1 VRDVYNEDWYLEVTS
16 PLARKWTDG
25 NNSFTYEDKGEKFS
39 SPYGYAG
46 ITGDEMAARQALGR
60 PLFIR
65 YGIDQCAPGAIE
77 WPTRV
82 IPMKEPWFPGDTH
95 LVEAARARRMGVTAS
110 YEGSSLES
118 LRIFKAGYDE
128 AMERK
133 EAAEK
138 YYDIAERLELWAGN
152 PNVHVVLAKDA
163 GAIFLTGDTWAHYH
177 LSFRR
182 PTAHNTAMHA
192 IFDLAVPLVSG
203 LGCQFMHLGGGTK
216 PTKDDPLYKFKSRI
230 GRLPWSAYFKE
241 IP

>member
-1 VRDVYNEDWYLEVTS
+1 
-16 PLARKWTDG
+16 
-25 NNSFTYEDKGEKFS
+25 
-39 SPYGYAG
+39 
-46 ITGDEMAARQALGR
+46 LGK

-65 YGIDQCAPGAIE
+65 YGVDQRAPEAIE

-82 IPMKEPWFPGDTH
+82 IPLDRPWLSGSPH
-95 LVEAARARRMGVTAS
+95 LAESARAMRMGVTAS
-110 YEGSSLES
+110 YEGSSLEA
-118 LRIFKAGYDE
+118 LRTFRAGYDE
-128 AMERK
+128 AMQRK
-133 EAAEK
+133 DAAEK
-138 YYDIAERLELWAGN
+138 YYDIAERLERWAGN

-163 GAIFLTGDTWAHYH
+163 GAIFLTGDTWSHYH

-192 IFDLAVPLVSG
+192 IFDLAVPMVSG

-230 GRLPWSAYFKE
+230 GRLPWAVYFKE